1 MGAWDRSNFEIVV
14 DPTYGYRR
22 LEPMPSDE
30 EFERYYQ
37 SQYYTAERPTPLPQG
52 LRRLIEAGEERDRE
66 RVWLGE
72 TLFGDVVAALAEH
85 GAGKRVLDLGCGAGD
100 LVHWLVE
107 HGYDA
112 EGVEPSDDVAEL
124 ARERGLTVR
133 TGTLDDLIAGAQT
146 PPAYDAVVMLN
157 VLEHVPRPE
166 ELLRAIRG
174 VLVPGGLLFVRVPN
188 DFNVL
193 QEPARRK
200 HELEPWWISPPDHV
214 NYFDAPTL
222 SEFGRR
228 LGFETLDVQADF
240 PMELFLLMGLN
251 YVDDP
256 EVGATCHAY
265 RVEAE
270 LSLPADV
277 RRELFRTF
285 AAGGIGRNLRVVM
298 RPTPRS

>member
-1 MGAWDRSNFEIVV
+1 MGTWDRSNFEIVV

-22 LEPMPSDE
+22 LEPMPPDE
-30 EFERYYQ
+30 EFERFYR
-37 SQYYTAERPTPLPQG
+37 SQYYAAQHVPQP
-52 LRRLIEAGEERDRE
+52 LRRLMEEGEERDRE
-66 RVWLGE
+66 RAWLGE
-72 TLFGDVVAALAEH
+72 TLFDDVVAALAEH
-85 GAGKRVLDLGCGAGD
+85 GRGKRVLDLGCGAGD
-100 LVHWLVE
+100 LVHWLAE
-107 HGYDA
+107 AGYDA
-112 EGVEPSDDVAEL
+112 EGVEPSDHVAAL

-133 TGTLDDLIAGAQT
+133 TGTLDDLIAGSPA
-146 PPAYDAVVMLN
+146 PPEYDAVVMLN

-166 ELLRAIRG
+166 ELLGAIRS
-174 VLVPGGLLFVRVPN
+174 VLAPGGLVFVRVPN

-200 HELEPWWISPPDHV
+200 HDLEPWWISPPDHV
-214 NYFDAPTL
+214 NYFDGPTL
-222 SEFGRR
+222 TEFGRR

-251 YVDDP
+251 YVEDP
-256 EVGATCHAY
+256 AVGATCHAY

-298 RPTPRS
+298 RATPTR